1 MTESDRQAAPLS
13 PDEKRALLKKLLQE
27 KAATERA
34 VRPLSYGQ
42 RALWYLYTL
51 ASEGAAYNVAF
62 SLRIRSAYDPA
73 ALQRAVNALIARHA
87 SLRTTYVLADD
98 ETVQEVAPQ
107 GAVTVEVV
115 QAAGLDDDQLRARV
129 HDAYVR
135 PFDLANGPVLRVAL
149 FTRSATDHVLLV
161 VIHHIA
167 VDGWS
172 IGLMGGELHELYVA
186 ETRKRAARLPA
197 VELSYT
203 DFVAWQQ
210 AMLGGAEGDK
220 LRAYWARQ
228 LSGELPVLSL
238 PLDRARPTL
247 QTYHGASVDLEISTE
262 MVQGIQELARAEH
275 VTPYTLLLAVFQVL
289 LHRSSGQTDII
300 VGSPMAGRTRSEF
313 QSVVGYFVNP
323 VALRADLRGD
333 PIFRE
338 FLAQTRQRVLEGMAH
353 QDYPFPLLVE
363 TLRVHRDPSRSPV
376 FDVLFNLQKVERLTS
391 VASLFVPGGRSRITL
406 DDLIIEPYFT
416 RQEEGQFDLSLDML
430 ESDHGII
437 GSIKY
442 NTDLFDRSTIE
453 RLREHFLMLLAGAI
467 VDPGRRVSELPMMT
481 SAERNTVLVEWN
493 ATDRDYPRE
502 ACAFELFERQVGLT
516 PDAVAVTFQDQSL
529 TYRDLNARVN
539 QLAHHLRGLGLATES
554 LVGLY
559 LERSLEMLI
568 ATLAVWK
575 AGGAYVPLDP
585 AFPRERLAYM
595 MSDAAI
601 SIVLTQEELRETLPA
616 PAEHVLA
623 LDSEWDVIGRSPT
636 TNLESRTTS
645 NNLAYVIYTSGSTGR
660 PKGVQLTHQNLVN
673 FLESLREEPGLTSSD
688 VLVAVTTLSFDI
700 AGLEL
705 YLPLIVGAR
714 VVIADRLTTIDG
726 PGLAELLERSDAT
739 VMQATP
745 ATWRLLLDSG
755 WEGRSS
761 LRVFCGGEALPPVL
775 AEALLPRCKELWNL
789 YGPTE
794 TTIWSTLEKVEPGR
808 SITVGHPI
816 ANTDLYV
823 LDARQQP
830 VPIGVIGELYIG
842 GDGVARGYL
851 HQPELTAQKFVRHPF
866 KADGA
871 RLYRTG
877 DLARFRPDSRLEFLG
892 RADFQVKIRGFRIE
906 LEEIETLLQQ
916 HPAIRQAVVIVRE
929 DTPGDQ
935 RLVGYLVAGEALP
948 TPYELRTYLRQQLPD
963 YMVPAAFVELE
974 ALPLTPNGK
983 IDRRALPKPS
993 SGPAPQQDPSS
1004 APKTEMERQL
1014 AEVWCEALKVPQV
1027 SVYDNFFDL
1036 GGHSL
1041 LSVEVI
1047 AKMEKRT
1054 GLRLNPALMRLQTL
1068 GQLATSYEQQRGQ
1081 TQVEAAPAEGGV
1093 AQKLFGLFRR
1103 VKPARR
1109 G

>member
-1 MTESDRQAAPLS
+1 MTESDQSAAQLS

-27 KAATERA
+27 RAGTERA

-51 ASEGAAYNVAF
+51 DPESAAYNVAF
-62 SLRIRSAYDPA
+62 SLSIRSAYDPD
-73 ALQRAVNALIARHA
+73 ALQRAANALIARHS
-87 SLRTTYVLADD
+87 SLRTTYVLVDD

-107 GAVTVEVV
+107 SVVQVEVV

-129 HDAYVR
+129 HDAYIR
-135 PFDLANGPVLRVAL
+135 PFDLANGPVLRVTL
-149 FTRSATDHVLLV
+149 FSRTATDHVLLV
-161 VIHHIA
+161 VVHHIA

-172 IGLMGGELHELYVA
+172 IGLLGGELHELYVA
-186 ETRKRAARLPA
+186 ETGKRPARLPA
-197 VELSYT
+197 VELTYT
-203 DFVAWQQ
+203 DFVTWQQ
-210 AMLGGAEGDK
+210 AMLNGAEGEK
-220 LRAYWARQ
+220 LRTYWARQ
-228 LSGELPVLSL
+228 LGGELPVLNL
-238 PLDRARPTL
+238 PLDRARPTI
-247 QTYHGASVDLEISTE
+247 QTYHGASIDLELSTE
-262 MVQGIQELARAEH
+262 IVQGIQELARAEH

-289 LHRSSGQTDII
+289 LHRYSGQTDIV
-300 VGSPMAGRTRSEF
+300 VGSPMSGRTRSEF

-323 VALRADLRGD
+323 VALRADLSGD
-333 PIFRE
+333 PIFSE

-363 TLRVHRDPSRSPV
+363 TLRVHRDPSHSPV
-376 FDVLFNLQKVERLTS
+376 FDVLFNLQKIERLTS
-391 VASLFVPGGRSRITL
+391 VASLFIPGGKLQITL
-406 DDLIIEPYFT
+406 DGLIIEPYFT

-430 ESDHGII
+430 ESEHAILGT
-437 GSIKY
+437 IKY

-453 RLREHFLMLLAGAI
+453 RLREHYLMLLAGVV
-467 VDPGRRVSELPMMT
+467 VDPGRRISDLPMMT

-493 ATDRDYPRE
+493 ATDREYPRE
-502 ACAFELFERQVGLT
+502 ACAFELFERQVDAT
-516 PDAVAVTFQDQSL
+516 PDAIAATFQDQSL

-539 QLAHHLRGLGLATES
+539 QLAHHLRDLGLAREA

-568 ATLAVWK
+568 ATFAVWK

-616 PAEHVLA
+616 PAEHVIA
-623 LDSEWDVIGRSPT
+623 LDSEWDVIGHSPT
-636 TNLESRTTS
+636 SNLESRTS
-645 NNLAYVIYTSGSTGR
+645 ANNLAYVIYTSGSTGR

-673 FLESLREEPGLTSSD
+673 FLESLRDEPGLTASD

-705 YLPLIVGAR
+705 YLPLIVGAQ
-714 VVIADRLTTIDG
+714 VVLADRLTTIDG
-726 PGLAELLERSDAT
+726 PGLAELLERSGAT

-761 LRVFCGGEALPPVL
+761 LRVFCGGEALPPGL

-794 TTIWSTLEKVEPGR
+794 TTIWSTLEKVESGR
-808 SITVGHPI
+808 AITVGRPI

-823 LDARQQP
+823 LDAKQQP
-830 VPIGVIGELYIG
+830 VPVGVIGELYIG

-851 HQPELTAQKFVRHPF
+851 NQPELTAQKFVPHPF
-866 KADGA
+866 KSGGA

-877 DLARFRPDSRLEFLG
+877 DLARYRPDRRLDFLG

-906 LEEIETLLQQ
+906 LGEIETLLQQ
-916 HPAIRQAVVIVRE
+916 HPAIRQAVVVVRE

-935 RLVGYLVAGEALP
+935 RLVGYLVPGAVLP

-983 IDRRALPKPS
+983 IDRRALPKPT
-993 SGPAPQQDPSS
+993 SGPAPQQDSS
-1004 APKTEMERQL
+1004 AAPKTEMERQL
-1014 AEVWCEALKVPQV
+1014 AEVWCEALKVPYV
-1027 SVYDNFFDL
+1027 GVYDNFFDL

-1068 GQLATSYEQQRGQ
+1068 GQLATSYEQQRDQ
-1081 TQVEAAPAEGGV
+1081 TRVVTAPAEGGV
-1093 AQKLFGLFRR
+1093 AQKLFGMFRR
-1103 VKPARR
+1103 VRSARR